1 MESVH
6 QLRMA
11 SRYNRP
17 HLYISS
23 RLERVPYKSKQGGS
37 GQGTPRVAG
46 EHGAKL
52 RQEFSQA
59 FTAFDE
65 SRPTDE
71 RLEPPSGAF
80 VEVELT
86 RNAQV
91 TKLER
96 KRDGILPSAVNLNQN
111 EARIVGLFVPDDKK
125 EVLDSILAEYGAWEP
140 GEDSPK
146 NPPRS
151 G

>member
-6 QLRMA
+6 QLRMV
-11 SRYNRP
+11 SRYSRP

-46 EHGAKL
+46 EHGARL

-71 RLEPPSGAF
+71 RLETPTGAF
-80 VEVELT
+80 VEVEPIKKHVMHLLFLL
-86 RNAQV
+86 
-91 TKLER
+91 KL
-96 KRDGILPSAVNLNQN
+96 KI
-111 EARIVGLFVPDDKK
+111 
-125 EVLDSILAEYGAWEP
+125 
-140 GEDSPK
+140 
-146 NPPRS
+146 
-151 G
+151 